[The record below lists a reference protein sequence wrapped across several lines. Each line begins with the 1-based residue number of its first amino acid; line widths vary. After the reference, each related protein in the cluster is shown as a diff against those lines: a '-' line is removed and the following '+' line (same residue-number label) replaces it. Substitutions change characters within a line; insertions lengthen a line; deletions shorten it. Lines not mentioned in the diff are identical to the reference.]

1 MLQYLAEV
9 PNVTVGID
17 SRTVFQDLEMD
28 VRGGS
33 PSGTAHQ
40 GNNLASGNVIT
51 GIHCHFL
58 AMRVTGPESVSM
70 IDFHCVAVAGP
81 IGCPNDHDARKA
93 SNAAGSKN
101 NHSTVKPVDLMAYL
115 VRLVTPKGGL
125 VLDPFCG
132 SGSTG
137 MGCVQEG
144 MKFVGIE
151 LDASYSEIARRRIA
165 AWQAS
170 DSP

>member
-1 MLQYLAEV
+1 MSSKAELNLGCDDF
-9 PNVTVGID
+9 PNRPFVTN
-17 SRTVFQDLEMD
+17 RPY
-28 VRGGS
+28 GG
-33 PSGTAHQ
+33 G
-40 GNNLASGNVIT
+40 
-51 GIHCHFL
+51 
-58 AMRVTGPESVSM
+58 
-70 IDFHCVAVAGP
+70 
-81 IGCPNDHDARKA
+81 HDARKA
-93 SNAAGSKN
+93 SNAAGAKN

-151 LDASYSEIARRRIA
+151 LDASYSEIARLRIA

-170 DSP
+170 DNP